1 MAAQLV
7 QEAVSAHID
16 IPQESEAA
24 AVGDRM
30 GYGYQVWIGSFLID
44 GKRVPLIELTGNG
57 GQKVYVDEADQL
69 MVVVTAGDYDRHD
82 LKKSPFD
89 IHFDIVRPAVLDR

>member
-1 MAAQLV
+1 
-7 QEAVSAHID
+7 
-16 IPQESEAA
+16 
-24 AVGDRM
+24 M

-57 GQKVYVDEADQL
+57 GQKVYLDEADQL

-82 LKKSPFD
+82 FKKSPVD